1 MPHRVRDPV
10 GNRKHS
16 VSGQLAPTVNGT
28 DYDSGMAIG
37 EKIKQRREELRLS
50 IKQLA
55 TAAGMGPTT
64 LYDLERGDQQTST
77 RLHALCKVLG
87 LNPEWV
93 ADGRGPRLVQNFQ
106 NPVFSDPP
114 VTAGISDTGMHDMAH
129 MARDV
134 FEVALLLSTLA
145 EPMRSRMI
153 ALIHAAVGQQA
164 STDPVDPQDPIPTVR
179 NADTLRK

>member
-1 MPHRVRDPV
+1 MPHRVRDSV
-10 GNRKHS
+10 DNRKHS
-16 VSGQLAPTVNGT
+16 VTDAVGHPVDGT
-28 DYDSGMAIG
+28 DYAPDMGIG

-50 IKQLA
+50 VNELA
-55 TAAGMGPTT
+55 DAAGMGPTT
-64 LYDLERGDQQTST
+64 LYDLERGDQKTTT

-106 NPVFSDPP
+106 NPVSSVPP
-114 VTAGISDTGMHDMAH
+114 DTGDTGLHDMAH

-134 FEVALLLSTLA
+134 FAVALKLSTIK
-145 EPMRSRMI
+145 EPMRSRLL
-153 ALIHAAVGQQA
+153 ALIDTAADEA